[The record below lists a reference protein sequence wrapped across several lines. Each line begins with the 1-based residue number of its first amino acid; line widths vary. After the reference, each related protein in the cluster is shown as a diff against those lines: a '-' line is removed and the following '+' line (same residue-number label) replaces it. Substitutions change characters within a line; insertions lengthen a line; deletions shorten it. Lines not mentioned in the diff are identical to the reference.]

1 MNPPQLGILMY
12 DIIFVT
18 HLPAFY
24 KINLYNEIAKNK
36 RILVVFISSG
46 SEIRNDDFIKGE
58 MNFEYKFINEGGFEL
73 RQKYASLFH
82 LLKLLRS
89 VQYKKIVIGGW
100 DLIEFWGV
108 AFTSPRAKNAVVIE
122 STRYE
127 SVVSGLK
134 GKIKR
139 LFLSRISTAFCSGA
153 PHRELIESLYFPG
166 EIITTYG
173 VGLNNHAME
182 NHVRQDKHTYRGQF
196 LYVGRLAEEKGLDFL
211 LDFFR
216 THPELSLTI
225 VGDGPQRESL
235 ENRAS
240 ENVLFK
246 GYVNNSELNSIFVEH
261 DIFIFPS
268 TSEPWGLVV
277 EEALAY
283 GLPVICSD
291 KVGCGQDLVEAYKAG
306 IVFHVNDASSLS
318 HAVSEMSERYD
329 EFCSNISLI
338 SFDEINRK
346 QIESYY

>member
-1 MNPPQLGILMY
+1 MY
-12 DIIFVT
+12 DIVFVT

-36 RILVVFISSG
+36 KILVFFISNG
-46 SEIRNDDFIKGE
+46 SEIRNEDFIKGP
-58 MNFEYKFINEGGFEL
+58 MNFEYKFINQGGFEL
-73 RQKYASLFH
+73 RNKYASFFH
-82 LLKLLRS
+82 LLKLLR
-89 VQYKKIVIGGW
+89 VIQYKKIVIGGW
-100 DLIEFWGV
+100 DLIEFWGI
-108 AFTSPRAKNAVVIE
+108 AFASPRAKNSVVIE
-122 STRYE
+122 STCYE

-139 LFLSRISTAFCSGA
+139 LFLSRISTAFCSGT
-153 PHRELIESLYFPG
+153 PHKELIESLYFPG

-173 VGLNNHAME
+173 VGLNNHTM
-182 NHVRQDKHTYRGQF
+182 NNSIKHDKHTYSGRF

-216 THPELSLTI
+216 EHSELSLTI
-225 VGDGPQRESL
+225 VGDGPQRENLQRS
-235 ENRAS
+235 AS
-240 ENVLFK
+240 QNVQFK
-246 GYVNNSELNSIFVEH
+246 GYVNNSELSSILFEH
-261 DIFIFPS
+261 DVFIFPS

-306 IVFHVNDASSLS
+306 IVFRVNDMLSLS
-318 HAVSEMSERYD
+318 HAISEMSVRYD
-329 EFCSNISLI
+329 EFYSNISLI
-338 SFDEINRK
+338 SFEEINKK

>member
-1 MNPPQLGILMY
+1 MY

-36 RILVVFISSG
+36 KILVLFISSG
-46 SEIRNDDFIKGE
+46 SEIRNDDFIKGT
-58 MNFEYKFINEGGFEL
+58 MNFEYKFINQGGFEL
-73 RQKYASLFH
+73 RRKYSSLLQ

-89 VQYKKIVIGGW
+89 VQYQKIVIGGW
-100 DLIEFWGV
+100 DLIEFWGI
-108 AFTSPRAKNAVVIE
+108 AFTSPRKKNAVVIE

-127 SVVSGLK
+127 SLVSGLK
-134 GKIKR
+134 GKIKK

-153 PHRELIESLYFPG
+153 PHRELIESLSFPG

-173 VGLNNHAME
+173 VGLNNHAMDS
-182 NHVRQDKHTYRGQF
+182 HAKHDKHTYRGRF
-196 LYVGRLAEEKGLDFL
+196 LYVGRLSEEKGLDFL
-211 LDFFR
+211 LDFFCQQ
-216 THPELSLTI
+216 PELSLTI

-235 ENRAS
+235 ERKAG
-240 ENVLFK
+240 ENIQFK

-261 DIFIFPS
+261 DVFIFPS

-277 EEALAY
+277 EEALVY

-306 IVFHVNDASSLS
+306 IIFSANNTASLS
-318 HAVSEMSERYD
+318 NAISEMGERYD
-329 EFCSNISLI
+329 EFCSNTSMI
-338 SFDEINRK
+338 SFSEINKK

>member
-1 MNPPQLGILMY
+1 MPGAFMY

-36 RILVVFISSG
+36 KILVLFISSG
-46 SEIRNDDFIKGE
+46 SEIRNDDFIKGT
-58 MNFEYKFINEGGFEL
+58 MNFEYKFINQGGFEL
-73 RQKYASLFH
+73 RRKYSSLLH

-89 VQYKKIVIGGW
+89 VQYQKIVIGGW
-100 DLIEFWGV
+100 DLIEFWGI
-108 AFTSPRAKNAVVIE
+108 AFTSPRKKNAVVIE

-127 SVVSGLK
+127 SATSGLK
-134 GKIKR
+134 GMIKR

-153 PHRELIESLYFPG
+153 PHRELIESLYFSG

-173 VGLNNHAME
+173 VGLKNHAME
-182 NHVRQDKHTYRGQF
+182 NHIRHDKRIYRGRF

-216 THPELSLTI
+216 KHSELSLTI

-235 ENRAS
+235 ELRAS
-240 ENVLFK
+240 DNIQFK

-261 DIFIFPS
+261 DVFIFPS
-268 TSEPWGLVV
+268 ISEPWGLVV
-277 EEALAY
+277 EEALAH

-291 KVGCGQDLVEAYKAG
+291 KVGCGHDLVEAYKAG
-306 IVFHVNDASSLS
+306 IIFHANDMSSLN
-318 HAVSEMSERYD
+318 HAISEMSERYD
-329 EFCSNISLI
+329 DFCSNTLLI
-338 SFDEINRK
+338 DFDEINEK
-346 QIESYY
+346 QTESYN